1 MNTLT
6 NSIKILHGKTLHY
19 SSAKVRILH
28 FINITFTPQE
38 FHPAKVF
45 RNAQTIILMASKRK
59 CLVFSPSLRDATL
72 CKNIHL
78 IS

>member
-1 MNTLT
+1 MKTLT
-6 NSIKILHGKTLHY
+6 NSVKIFHGETLHY
-19 SSAKVRILH
+19 NSAKVRFLH
-28 FINITFTPQE
+28 FINITLTFQE

-45 RNAQTIILMASKRK
+45 RDAQTIILTPNKRK
-59 CLVFSPSLRDATL
+59 CLVFSPSLRVATS